1 VKRVLSGIQP
11 TSESFHLGNY
21 LGAVKQWVDL
31 QNGHETYYAIV
42 DLHALTGDVD
52 PKLLRARTLA
62 SAAQLIAVGINTET
76 SSLFVQSHLPEHNQL
91 GWLMECVASFGEA
104 SRMTQFKDKSA
115 KGGADGARVGLF
127 TYPMLQAADILL
139 YQANLVPVGE
149 DQRQHIEITRDLANR
164 FNTRYG
170 SNGPIFTLPEA
181 YILKEGAKIYD
192 LQDPTSKMSKSAES
206 ASGVIELMDAP
217 EINAK
222 KIKSAVTDTGRE
234 VIFDEKNKPGIS
246 NLMTIFSAVTGKN
259 LDEIQNEFA
268 EKGYGEFKSAVADAT
283 VEFLRPLR
291 SRALELL
298 QDEGELIK
306 TLEKGADKA
315 RVLASK
321 TLKDAYNAL
330 GILG

>member
-1 VKRVLSGIQP
+1 MKRVLSGIQP

-31 QNGHETYYAIV
+31 QEGNEAYYTIV

-52 PKLLRARTLA
+52 PVLLRRRTLA
-62 SAAQLIAVGINTET
+62 SAAQLIAVGIDTEK
-76 SSLFVQSHLPEHNQL
+76 SALFVQSHLPEHNQL
-91 GWLMECVASFGEA
+91 GWLMECTASFGEA

-170 SNGPIFTLPEA
+170 QVFTMPDP

-192 LQDPTSKMSKSAES
+192 LQEPTNKMSKSSS
-206 ASGVIELMDAP
+206 ATNGVIELMDAP
-217 EINAK
+217 EINVK

-234 VIFDEKNKPGIS
+234 VIFDEVNKPGIS
-246 NLMTIFSAVTGKN
+246 NLMTILSSVTGQSI
-259 LDEIQNEFA
+259 DQIQRDFDG
-268 EKGYGEFKSAVADAT
+268 KGYGDFKGAVADAT

-291 SRALELL
+291 EKALELL
-298 QDEGELIK
+298 QDESELIRI
-306 TLEKGADKA
+306 LNNGADKA
-315 RVLASK
+315 RVLANK
-321 TLKDAYNAL
+321 TLKDAYKAL

>member
-1 VKRVLSGIQP
+1 MKRVLSGIQP
-11 TSESFHLGNY
+11 TAESLHLGNY

-31 QNGHETYYAIV
+31 QSGNDAFYCIV
-42 DLHALTGDVD
+42 DLHALTVETE
-52 PKLLRARTLA
+52 PATLRRRTLA
-62 SAAQLIAVGINTET
+62 AAAQLIALGLDPKKCT
-76 SSLFVQSHLPEHNQL
+76 LFIQSHLSEHNQL
-91 GWLMECVASFGEA
+91 GWIFECITGFGEA
-104 SRMTQFKDKSA
+104 SRMTQFKDKSS

-139 YQANLVPVGE
+139 YQADLVPVGE

-170 SNGPIFTLPEA
+170 QVFTLPDA

-192 LQDPTSKMSKSAES
+192 LQEPTNKMSKSASS

-234 VIFDEKNKPGIS
+234 VIFDLENKPGIS
-246 NLMTIFSAVTGKN
+246 NLMTIYSVVTGN
-259 LDEIQNEFA
+259 TLDQIQNNFA
-268 EKGYGEFKSAVADAT
+268 GKGYGDFKAAVADAT
-283 VEFLRPLR
+283 VEYLRPMR
-291 SRALELL
+291 EKALELL
-298 QDEGELIK
+298 KDESELIR
-306 TLEKGADKA
+306 TLNTGADKA

-321 TLKDAYNAL
+321 TLKDSYKAL

>member
-1 VKRVLSGIQP
+1 MANYSFLAWQTDPVKRVLSGIQP

-31 QNGHETYYAIV
+31 QNGHETYYSIV

-62 SAAQLIAVGINTET
+62 SAAQLIAVGIDTEK

-91 GWLMECVASFGEA
+91 GWVMECVASFGEA
-104 SRMTQFKDKSA
+104 SRMTQFKDKSS

-139 YQANLVPVGE
+139 YQADLVPVGE

-170 SNGPIFTLPEA
+170 QVFTLPDA

-192 LQDPTSKMSKSAES
+192 LQEPTNKMSKSASS
-206 ASGVIELMDAP
+206 ASVGSISTISDNAIIIRSSFLAMSAEWNCHAP
-217 EINAK
+217 SSASCVTN
-222 KIKSAVTDTGRE
+222 KIG
-234 VIFDEKNKPGIS
+234 
-246 NLMTIFSAVTGKN
+246 
-259 LDEIQNEFA
+259 
-268 EKGYGEFKSAVADAT
+268 
-283 VEFLRPLR
+283 LR
-291 SRALELL
+291 SLTTCFVVNTATFC
-298 QDEGELIK
+298 G
-306 TLEKGADKA
+306 
-315 RVLASK
+315 S
-321 TLKDAYNAL
+321 
-330 GILG
+330 

>member
-1 VKRVLSGIQP
+1 MKRVLSGIQP

-21 LGAVKQWVDL
+21 LGAVRQWVAL
-31 QNGHETYYAIV
+31 QEGNEAYYSIV

-62 SAAQLIAVGINTET
+62 SAAQLIAVGIDT
-76 SSLFVQSHLPEHNQL
+76 SRSALFVQSHLPEHNQL

-104 SRMTQFKDKSA
+104 SRMTQFKDKSS
-115 KGGADGARVGLF
+115 KGGADSARVGLF

-170 SNGPIFTLPEA
+170 QVFTLPDA

-192 LQDPTSKMSKSAES
+192 LQEPTNKMSKSASS
-206 ASGVIELMDAP
+206 ASGVIELMDSP

-234 VIFDEKNKPGIS
+234 VIYDEVNKPGIS
-246 NLMTIFSAVTGKN
+246 NLMTIYSVVTGRS
-259 LDEIQNEFA
+259 LSEIQDEFA
-268 EKGYGEFKSAVADAT
+268 GKGYGDFKGAVAEAT
-283 VEFLRPLR
+283 VEFLSPMRQK
-291 SRALELL
+291 ALDLL
-298 QDEGELIK
+298 KDEGELIN
-306 TLEKGADKA
+306 TLNKGADRA

-330 GILG
+330 GVLG

>member
-1 VKRVLSGIQP
+1 MKRVLSGIQP

-21 LGAVKQWVDL
+21 LGAVRQWVDL
-31 QNGHETYYAIV
+31 QKGNEAYYAIV

-62 SAAQLIAVGINTET
+62 SAAQLIAVGIDT
-76 SSLFVQSHLPEHNQL
+76 SKSALFVQSHLPEHNQL

-104 SRMTQFKDKSA
+104 SRMTQFKDKSS
-115 KGGADGARVGLF
+115 KGGADSARVGLF

-170 SNGPIFTLPEA
+170 QVFTLPEA

-192 LQDPTSKMSKSAES
+192 LQDPTSKMSKSASS

-234 VIFDEKNKPGIS
+234 VLFDEENKPGIS
-246 NLMTIFSAVTGKN
+246 NLMTIYSVVTGRN
-259 LDEIQNEFA
+259 ISEIQDEFA
-268 EKGYGEFKSAVADAT
+268 GKGYGDFKGAVADAT
-283 VEFLRPLR
+283 VEFLLPMRQK
-291 SRALELL
+291 ALDLL
-298 QDEGELIK
+298 KEESELINI
-306 TLEKGADKA
+306 LNNGADKA

-330 GILG
+330 GVLG

>member
-1 VKRVLSGIQP
+1 MKRVLSGIQP

-31 QNGHETYYAIV
+31 QNDHETYYAIV

-62 SAAQLIAVGINTET
+62 SAAQLIAVGINTNT

-139 YQANLVPVGE
+139 YQADLVPVGE

-170 SNGPIFTLPEA
+170 QVFTLPDA

-192 LQDPTSKMSKSAES
+192 LQDPTSKMSKSAATS
-206 ASGVIELMDAP
+206 SGVIELMDAP
-217 EINAK
+217 EISAK

-234 VIFDEKNKPGIS
+234 VTFDEANKPGIS

-268 EKGYGEFKSAVADAT
+268 DKGYGDFKGAVADAT

-306 TLEKGADKA
+306 ILEKGADKA
-315 RVLASK
+315 RILASK
-321 TLKDAYNAL
+321 TLKDAYQAL

>member
-21 LGAVKQWVDL
+21 LGAVKQWVEL
-31 QNGHETYYAIV
+31 QEGHETYYAIV

-62 SAAQLIAVGINTET
+62 SAAQLIAVGIDTNT
-76 SSLFVQSHLPEHNQL
+76 SALFVQSHLPEHNQL

-115 KGGADGARVGLF
+115 KGGADSARVGLF

-170 SNGPIFTLPEA
+170 QVFTLPDA

-192 LQDPTSKMSKSAES
+192 LQEPTSKMSKSAAS
-206 ASGVIELMDAP
+206 LSGVIELMDPP
-217 EINAK
+217 EVNVK

-234 VIFDEKNKPGIS
+234 IIFDEVNKPGIS
-246 NLMTIFSAVTGKN
+246 NLITIYSAVTGN
-259 LDEIQNEFA
+259 NVDEIQNEFA
-268 EKGYGEFKSAVADAT
+268 GKGYGDFKGTVADAT
-283 VEFLRPLR
+283 VEYLRPMR
-291 SRALELL
+291 ERAQELL
-298 QDEGELIK
+298 KDESELISI
-306 TLEKGADKA
+306 LNKGADKA

>member
-1 VKRVLSGIQP
+1 MKRVLSGIQP

-31 QNGHETYYAIV
+31 QNDHETYYAIV

-52 PKLLRARTLA
+52 PRLLRARTLA
-62 SAAQLIAVGINTET
+62 SAAQLIAVGINTNT

-139 YQANLVPVGE
+139 YQADLVPVGE

-170 SNGPIFTLPEA
+170 QVFTLPDA

-192 LQDPTSKMSKSAES
+192 LQDPTSKMSKSAATS
-206 ASGVIELMDAP
+206 SGVIELMDAP

-234 VIFDEKNKPGIS
+234 VTFDEANKPGIS

-268 EKGYGEFKSAVADAT
+268 DKGYGDFKGAVADAT

-306 TLEKGADKA
+306 ILEKGADKA
-315 RVLASK
+315 RILASK
-321 TLKDAYNAL
+321 TLKEAYQAL

>member
-1 VKRVLSGIQP
+1 MKRVLSGIQP

-21 LGAVKQWVDL
+21 LGAVKQWVEL
-31 QNGHETYYAIV
+31 QDGHETYYAIV

-62 SAAQLIAVGINTET
+62 SAAQLIAVGINTDT
-76 SSLFVQSHLPEHNQL
+76 SALFVQSHLPEHNQL

-115 KGGADGARVGLF
+115 KGGADSARVGLF

-170 SNGPIFTLPEA
+170 QVFTLPDA
-181 YILKEGAKIYD
+181 YILTEGAKIYD
-192 LQDPTSKMSKSAES
+192 LQDPTSKMSKSAAS
-206 ASGVIELMDAP
+206 LSGVIELLDTP
-217 EINAK
+217 EVNAK

-234 VIFDEKNKPGIS
+234 VVFDEQNKPGIS
-246 NLMTIFSAVTGKN
+246 NLMTIYSSVTGNN

-268 EKGYGEFKSAVADAT
+268 GKGYGEFKGAVADAT
-283 VEFLRPLR
+283 VEYLRPIR
-291 SRALELL
+291 ERALDLL
-298 QDEGELIK
+298 QDESELIQ
-306 TLEKGADKA
+306 LLNKGADKA

-321 TLKDAYNAL
+321 TLKDSYNAL

>member
-1 VKRVLSGIQP
+1 MKRVLSGIQP

-21 LGAVKQWVDL
+21 LGAVKQWVEL
-31 QNGHETYYAIV
+31 QDGHETYYAIV

-62 SAAQLIAVGINTET
+62 SAAQLIAVGINTDT
-76 SSLFVQSHLPEHNQL
+76 SALFVQSHLPEHNQL

-115 KGGADGARVGLF
+115 KGGADSARVGLF

-170 SNGPIFTLPEA
+170 QVFTLPDA

-192 LQDPTSKMSKSAES
+192 LQDPTSKMSKSAAS
-206 ASGVIELMDAP
+206 LSGVIELLDTP
-217 EINAK
+217 EVNAK

-234 VIFDEKNKPGIS
+234 VVFDEQNKPGIS
-246 NLMTIFSAVTGKN
+246 NLMTIYSSVTGNN

-268 EKGYGEFKSAVADAT
+268 GKGYGEFKGAVADAT
-283 VEFLRPLR
+283 VEYLRPIR
-291 SRALELL
+291 ERALDLL
-298 QDEGELIK
+298 QDESELIQ
-306 TLEKGADKA
+306 LLNKGADKA

-321 TLKDAYNAL
+321 TLKDSYNAL

>member
-1 VKRVLSGIQP
+1 MKRVLSGIQP

-21 LGAVKQWVDL
+21 MGAVRQWVDL
-31 QNGHETYYAIV
+31 QKGNEAYYAIV

-62 SAAQLIAVGINTET
+62 SAAQLIAVGIDT
-76 SSLFVQSHLPEHNQL
+76 SKSALFVQSHLPEHNQL

-104 SRMTQFKDKSA
+104 SRMTQFKDKSS
-115 KGGADGARVGLF
+115 KGGADSARVGLF

-170 SNGPIFTLPEA
+170 QVFTLPEA

-192 LQDPTSKMSKSAES
+192 LQDPTSKMSKSASS

-217 EINAK
+217 EINVK

-234 VIFDEKNKPGIS
+234 VLFDEENKPGIS
-246 NLMTIFSAVTGKN
+246 NLMTIYSVVTGRN
-259 LDEIQNEFA
+259 ISEIQDEFA
-268 EKGYGEFKSAVADAT
+268 GKGYGDFKGAVADAT
-283 VEFLRPLR
+283 VEFLLPMRQK
-291 SRALELL
+291 ALDLL
-298 QDEGELIK
+298 KEESELINI
-306 TLEKGADKA
+306 LNNGADKA

-330 GILG
+330 GVLG